1 MTGPSAARV
10 EGWRQRFANRP
21 EWERLDFAPEEY
33 ADRQARVRAAMEE
46 AGIDVLLVVDP
57 KNLNWLIGFRAK
69 SYQEFQCLVFPLED
83 EPLTIICRQA
93 EVAELTDL
101 TLADEVRGWS
111 GQEPEDPVDVL
122 ADVLR
127 AGGYLGRRVGVEC
140 PYYYLSA
147 QDHAKVVALLG
158 DAYALDATSLVEPLK
173 LVKSP
178 AELAL
183 IRRAAG
189 IADRGMHAAVQAIR
203 EGASE
208 FDVAAAL
215 YHSLLTNG
223 SDLPASPVNFMSG
236 ERTAYGHGAATERRI
251 RRGDAMHLEY
261 GAAYHRYT
269 STIGR
274 NLALGAPSRRHQEL
288 HDINRAA
295 CDALI
300 AAVRP
305 GISSEI
311 PHLEAKRVIAEA
323 GLEAG
328 RTHTSGYGIAPGFPP
343 SYGESIHFHSG
354 YPYSPAELREG
365 MVMTIE
371 PPIFLQ
377 SERLGVRLLDNLLV
391 TADGAELLSDY
402 PRDLLVVG

>member
-1 MTGPSAARV
+1 MAGPSAARI
-10 EGWRQRFANRP
+10 EGWRQRFAERP

-33 ADRQARVRAAMEE
+33 AERQARTRAAMAE
-46 AGIDVLLVVDP
+46 AGVDVLLVIDP

-111 GQEPEDPVDVL
+111 GQEPEDPIDVL

-127 AGGYLGRRVGVEC
+127 ARGDLGRRVGAEV
-140 PYYYLSA
+140 PYYYLSP
-147 QDHAKVVALLG
+147 QDHAKIVALLG
-158 DAYALDATSLVEPLK
+158 DALVLDATSLVEPLK

-178 AELAL
+178 AELQL

-189 IADRGMHAAVQAIR
+189 IGDRAMHAAVRAIR

-208 FDVAAAL
+208 FDVVAAL
-215 YHSLLTNG
+215 YHSLLSNG

-236 ERTAYGHGAATERRI
+236 ERSCYGHGAATERRL
-251 RRGDAMHLEY
+251 RRGDLMHLEY

-269 STIGR
+269 ATIGR
-274 NLALGAPSRRHQEL
+274 NLVLGEPSARQQEL

-295 CDALI
+295 CDALV
-300 AAVRP
+300 AATRP
-305 GISSEI
+305 GISSEL
-311 PHLEAKRVIAEA
+311 PHLAAKQVIADA
-323 GLEAG
+323 GLDRG
-328 RTHTSGYGIAPGFPP
+328 RVHTSGYGIAPGFPP

-354 YPYSPAELREG
+354 YPYVPAQLEAG
-365 MVMTIE
+365 MVLSIE
-371 PPIFLQ
+371 PPIFLHE
-377 SERLGVRLLDNLLV
+377 ERLGVRLLDDLLV
-391 TADGAELLSDY
+391 TETGAEILSSY

>member
-1 MTGPSAARV
+1 MTSSSATRV
-10 EGWRQRFANRP
+10 DGWRQRFASRP

-33 ADRQARVRAAMEE
+33 ADRQARTRAAMEA
-46 AGIDVLLVVDP
+46 AGCDVLIVIDP
-57 KNLNWLIGFRAK
+57 KNLHWLIGYRAK
-69 SYQEFQCLVFPLED
+69 CYQEFQCLVFGLD
-83 EPLTIICRQA
+83 DDPLTMICRKA

-111 GQEPEDPVDVL
+111 GQEPEDPIDVL
-122 ADVLR
+122 AGVLR
-127 AGGYLGRRVGVEC
+127 ERGYLGRRVGVEC
-140 PYYYLSA
+140 PYYYLSP
-147 QDHAKVVALLG
+147 QDHLKIVALLG
-158 DAYALDATSLVEPLK
+158 DALVLDATSLVEQLK

-189 IADRGMHAAVQAIR
+189 IADRAMHAAVVSIR
-203 EGASE
+203 EGVSE

-215 YHSLLTNG
+215 YHSLLTQG

-236 ERTAYGHGAATERRI
+236 ERTCYGHGAATERRI
-251 RRGDAMHLEY
+251 RRGDLMHLEY

-274 NLALGAPSRRHQEL
+274 NLCLGDPTPRQQQL
-288 HDINRAA
+288 HDIQRAA

-323 GLEAG
+323 GLDAG
-328 RTHTSGYGIAPGFPP
+328 RVHTSGYGIAPGFPP

-354 YPYSPAELREG
+354 YPYSPGELREG

-371 PPIFLQ
+371 PPIFLPE
-377 SERLGVRLLDNLLV
+377 ERLGVRLLDNLLV
-391 TADGAELLSDY
+391 TADGAELLSEY
-402 PRDLLVVG
+402 PRDLLIVG